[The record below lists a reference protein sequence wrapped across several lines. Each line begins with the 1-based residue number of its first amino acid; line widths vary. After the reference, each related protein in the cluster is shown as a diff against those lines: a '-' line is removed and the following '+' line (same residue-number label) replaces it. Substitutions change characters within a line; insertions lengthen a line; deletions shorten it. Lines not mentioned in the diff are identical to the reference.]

1 LTNAEQFAKV
11 IDAPPKPMTRAEK
24 NIKATELFIMAN
36 NIRIEIRQ
44 KQKARAELAGKVN
57 ELFLEGIDI
66 AIENLEDKFIA
77 LTNEA
82 NALTLN

>member
-1 LTNAEQFAKV
+1 
-11 IDAPPKPMTRAEK
+11 MTRTEK

-36 NIRIEIRQ
+36 NIRIEISQ

-57 ELFLEGIDI
+57 DLFLEGIDI

-82 NALTLN
+82 NALTRN

>member
-1 LTNAEQFAKV
+1 
-11 IDAPPKPMTRAEK
+11 MTPAEK

-44 KQKARAELAGKVN
+44 KQKARALLAGKVN
-57 ELFLEGIDI
+57 DLFLEGIDI

-82 NALTLN
+82 NALTRN

>member
-1 LTNAEQFAKV
+1 
-11 IDAPPKPMTRAEK
+11 MTRAEK

-36 NIRIEIRQ
+36 NLRIEIRQ
-44 KQKARAELAGKVN
+44 KQKARALLAGKVN
-57 ELFLEGIDI
+57 DLFLEGIDI

-82 NALTLN
+82 NALTRN

>member
-1 LTNAEQFAKV
+1 
-11 IDAPPKPMTRAEK
+11 MTRAEK

-44 KQKARAELAGKVN
+44 KQKARALLAGKVN
-57 ELFLEGIDI
+57 DLFLEGIDI

-82 NALTLN
+82 NTLTRN

>member
-1 LTNAEQFAKV
+1 
-11 IDAPPKPMTRAEK
+11 MTRAEK

-36 NIRIEIRQ
+36 NIRIEICQ
-44 KQKARAELAGKVN
+44 KQKARALLSGKVN
-57 ELFLEGIDI
+57 DLFLEGIDI

-82 NALTLN
+82 NALTRN

>member
-1 LTNAEQFAKV
+1 
-11 IDAPPKPMTRAEK
+11 MTRAEK

-36 NIRIEIRQ
+36 NIRIEISQ
-44 KQKARAELAGKVN
+44 KQKARALLAGKVN
-57 ELFLEGIDI
+57 DLFLEGIDI

-82 NALTLN
+82 NALTRN

>member
-1 LTNAEQFAKV
+1 
-11 IDAPPKPMTRAEK
+11 MTTALK
-24 NIKATELFIMAN
+24 NIKATELFLKAN

-44 KQKARAELAGKVN
+44 KQKLRADLAGKVN
-57 ELFLEGIDI
+57 DLFLEGIDI

-82 NALTLN
+82 NALTRN

>member
-1 LTNAEQFAKV
+1 
-11 IDAPPKPMTRAEK
+11 MTRTEK

-36 NIRIEIRQ
+36 NIRIEICQ

-57 ELFLEGIDI
+57 DLFLEGIDI

-82 NALTLN
+82 NALPRN

>member
-1 LTNAEQFAKV
+1 VRVCSGTTKH
-11 IDAPPKPMTRAEK
+11 MTRAEK

-44 KQKARAELAGKVN
+44 KQKARALLAGKVN
-57 ELFLEGIDI
+57 DLFLEGIDI
-66 AIENLEDKFIA
+66 AIENLEDKCIA

-82 NALTLN
+82 NALTRN

>member
-1 LTNAEQFAKV
+1 
-11 IDAPPKPMTRAEK
+11 MTTAEK

-44 KQKARAELAGKVN
+44 KQKARAELSGKVN
-57 ELFLEGIDI
+57 DLFLEGLDI
-66 AIENLEDKFIA
+66 AIENMEDKYIA

-82 NALTLN
+82 NALARN